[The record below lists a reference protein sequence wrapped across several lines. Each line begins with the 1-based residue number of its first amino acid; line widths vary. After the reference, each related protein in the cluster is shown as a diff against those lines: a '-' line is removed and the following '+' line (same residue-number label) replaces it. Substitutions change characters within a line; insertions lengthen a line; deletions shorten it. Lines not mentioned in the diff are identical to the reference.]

1 MGEGFKTRGGGGGM
15 GKLFAAIGVE
25 YPAGSEC
32 SCTNGTKTLKAK
44 DTSGKWVFAIPEAGT
59 WTVTATD
66 GTNSKSVE
74 VEISEQ
80 GQNEKV
86 VLSYWSGELYDSGNE
101 YSNITGGFEQYGFP
115 STSVS
120 AGGSISKRES
130 SIAMSVGGKGVSA
143 STVNK
148 IDLTDF
154 NTLHVNILSN
164 TAEGNRGRLFVASDR
179 TTTVSYVDIGG
190 VTGEATLDVSDLNG
204 EYYLGVGIYSAVGI
218 NYSLEFNKL
227 WLSKESAG

>member
-1 MGEGFKTRGGGGGM
+1 MGEGFKTRGGGGGI
-15 GKLFAAIGVE
+15 GKLYAVIGVE

-32 SCTNGTKTLKAK
+32 SCTNGEKTLKAK
-44 DTSGKWVFAIPEAGT
+44 DTSGKWLFAIPEAGT

-66 GTNSKSVE
+66 GTNSKSVD
-74 VEISEQ
+74 VEITTQ
-80 GQNEKV
+80 GQSEKV

-101 YSNITGGFEQYGFP
+101 YSDITGGIEQYGFP
-115 STSVS
+115 MSTIT
-120 AGGSISKRES
+120 AGGSMSKGES
-130 SIAMSVGGKGVSA
+130 SVTIIPNGRGVSA

-164 TAEGNRGRLFVASDR
+164 TSAVNRGTMFVASDR
-179 TTTVSYVDIGG
+179 TTTVSLVDIGG
-190 VTGEATLDVSDLNG
+190 VIGEATLDVSDLNG
-204 EYYLGVGIYSAVGI
+204 EYYLGVGIYSAVGV

-227 WLSKESAG
+227 WLNKESAG

>member
-1 MGEGFKTRGGGGGM
+1 MGEAFITRRGGGG
-15 GKLFAAIGVE
+15 KLYAVIGVE

-32 SCTNGTKTLKAK
+32 SCSNGTKTLKAK
-44 DTSGKWVFAIPEAGT
+44 DTSGKWLFAIPEAGT

-66 GTNSKSVE
+66 GTNSKSVD

-80 GQNEKV
+80 GQIV
-86 VLSYWSGELYDSGNE
+86 SVTLAYWNGELYDAGNE
-101 YSNITGGFEQYGFP
+101 FEAYTGGFEQYGFP
-115 STSVS
+115 SASVS

-164 TAEGNRGRLFVASDR
+164 TSAGNRGTLFVASDR
-179 TTTVSYVDIGG
+179 TTTVSLVDIGG
-190 VTGEATLDVSDLNG
+190 VIGEAILDISGLNG
-204 EYYLGVGIYSAVGI
+204 EYYLGVGIYSSVGV